1 MRQNW
6 IKHIIGDV
14 TLKSRDGKSVRTFAT
29 VLAIILMGLSVL
41 LYFKHN
47 SIELPIGLTALSLF
61 TYFSK
66 CTPYM
71 RVLYVVWVCISKF
84 IGTIVST
91 TLLIVV
97 YVLIVIPIGL
107 IKRTFSKKESS
118 PAWTKVEESKVEFDK
133 LY

>member
-6 IKHIIGDV
+6 IKHIIEEV

-47 SIELPIGLTALSLF
+47 SIELPIALTALSLF
-61 TYFSK
+61 AYFSK

-71 RVLYVVWVCISKF
+71 RVLYVVWVFISKF

-97 YVLIVIPIGL
+97 YVLIVIPIGS

-118 PAWTKVEESKVEFDK
+118 PAWTKIEESSMEFDK